1 MKSIITSI
9 SSFEELIKAD
19 AIYVDKTDII
29 YSLLTKTPGMFFCS
43 RPRRFG
49 KTFLLS
55 TLEAIFQG
63 KKELFKGLKIYDS
76 GYDWKKYPVI
86 HIDLGRIQAKNAD
99 QLEESLKKEIARISK
114 AYAVEYNEK
123 SIYYDAWSE
132 LIQKISEK
140 GDLVILIDEYDKL
153 LSSNIYNPNVEEM
166 RDVLRGFFE
175 VIKAAS
181 DHIHFAFI
189 TGVTKFSKVSI
200 FSSMNNLNDI
210 SLNDDYSLLFGYTE
224 NELEHYFGDY
234 IEKGMKS
241 LRLSRKGYLAKVKR
255 KYDGNRFTPRQ
266 KATVYNPVSIGSF
279 FFNGGIDFDNYWIN
293 TGTTKLLMDVAKH
306 IDFDISKDITTPISK
321 SDITVFDI
329 LEMAS
334 NTVSP
339 YKYKSLLFQ
348 SGYLTIKGISNN
360 NPNAYILDFPNE
372 EVAES
377 YSVNLLAA
385 YSGDNSAGLFR
396 ASGISSS
403 FSNGETESAIEEIKK
418 IYASIPYD
426 LLKKADEAH
435 YSTAFFC
442 MMKALGANIGSELET
457 SKGRIDAVLENKKH
471 VYIFEFKYNKTADIA
486 LSQIHET
493 KYYEPYIAGKK
504 KVHLIGMNFS
514 SKEKNINEWKEE
526 IL

>member
-1 MKSIITSI
+1 
-9 SSFEELIKAD
+9 
-19 AIYVDKTDII
+19 
-29 YSLLTKTPGMFFCS
+29 
-43 RPRRFG
+43 
-49 KTFLLS
+49 
-55 TLEAIFQG
+55 
-63 KKELFKGLKIYDS
+63 
-76 GYDWKKYPVI
+76 
-86 HIDLGRIQAKNAD
+86 
-99 QLEESLKKEIARISK
+99 
-114 AYAVEYNEK
+114 
-123 SIYYDAWSE
+123 
-132 LIQKISEK
+132 
-140 GDLVILIDEYDKL
+140 
-153 LSSNIYNPNVEEM
+153 M
-166 RDVLRGFFE
+166 RNDYVLRGFFE
-175 VIKAAS
+175 VIKAQYKL
-181 DHIHFAFI
+181 IRFAFI

-200 FSSMNNLNDI
+200 FSSMNNLIDLSFI
-210 SLNDDYSLLFGYTE
+210 REYATLFGYTE
-224 NELEHYFGDY
+224 EEVKHYFSEY
-234 IEKGMKS
+234 IEQGIKRTG
-241 LRLSRKGYLAKVKR
+241 LSYDEYMAKLEK
-255 KYDGNRFTPRQ
+255 KYNGNRFSPDSEV
-266 KATVYNPVSIGSF
+266 TVYNPVSIGLF
-279 FFNGGIDFDNYWIN
+279 FFYGGEKFDNYWVE
-293 TGTTKLLMDVAKH
+293 TGGMKLLMDVAKH

-348 SGYLTIKGISNN
+348 SGYLTIKGISKN

-385 YSGDNSAGLFR
+385 YSGDNSAGIFQ
-396 ASGISSS
+396 ASGISSA

-457 SKGRIDAVLENKKH
+457 SKGRIDAVLENKTH
-471 VYIFEFKYNKTADIA
+471 IYIFEFKYNKTADEA

-493 KYYEPYIAGKK
+493 KYYEPYLRGKK
-504 KVHLIGMNFS
+504 KVHLVGMNFS